1 MSALM
6 ERVVEAQGEKIEE
19 TLEEILAGSLDS
31 SVGLASDTNFVTDL
45 GLESI
50 QVLEFVMEVEE
61 HFDIAIDME
70 SLSDVHTIGELA
82 KVVAGLIRD

>member
-1 MSALM
+1 MATQ
-6 ERVVEAQGEKIEE
+6 EEKIEE
-19 TLEEILAGSLDS
+19 SLREILSGSVDS
-31 SVGLASDTNFVTDL
+31 SVDLASNTNFVSDL

-82 KVVAGLIRD
+82 KVVAGLVED

>member
-1 MSALM
+1 M
-6 ERVVEAQGEKIEE
+6 ERVVTSEVEQIEE
-19 TLEEILAGSLDS
+19 ALKEILSGSLDS
-31 SVGLASDTNFVTDL
+31 SVGLASDTNFVSDL

-82 KVVAGLIRD
+82 RVVAGLVKD

>member
-1 MSALM
+1 M
-6 ERVVEAQGEKIEE
+6 ERVVTSEVEQIEE
-19 TLEEILAGSLDS
+19 ALKEILSGSLDS
-31 SVGLASDTNFVTDL
+31 SVGLASDTNFVSDL

-82 KVVAGLIRD
+82 RVVAGLVKG

>member
-1 MSALM
+1 MATQ
-6 ERVVEAQGEKIEE
+6 EDKIEE
-19 TLEEILAGSLDS
+19 RLREILSGSLDS
-31 SVGLASDTNFVTDL
+31 SVDLASNTNFVSDL

-70 SLSDVHTIGELA
+70 SLSDVRTIGELA
-82 KVVAGLIRD
+82 KVVAGLVED

>member
-1 MSALM
+1 MATQ
-6 ERVVEAQGEKIEE
+6 EEKIEE
-19 TLEEILAGSLDS
+19 SLREILSGSVDS
-31 SVGLASDTNFVTDL
+31 SVDLASNTNFVSDL

-70 SLSDVHTIGELA
+70 SLSDVRTIGELA
-82 KVVAGLIRD
+82 KVVAGLVED